1 MSCRRSELK
10 SRFSDSVFDRNLT
23 RHECAAGSPE
33 TTAKQK
39 RWPPSL
45 SPIQF
50 CDLLSVEPT
59 SGAMLSAFVFPSISS
74 DVETFALE
82 PLDEN
87 SAAAAIYSGVFRSA
101 TPQAIPAV
109 FRSEEDALPT
119 EADLQRAS
127 RALAREIDCYR
138 CLLGP
143 KAYSERRL
151 GEEFIR
157 QVTSG

>member
-1 MSCRRSELK
+1 
-10 SRFSDSVFDRNLT
+10 
-23 RHECAAGSPE
+23 
-33 TTAKQK
+33 
-39 RWPPSL
+39 
-45 SPIQF
+45 
-50 CDLLSVEPT
+50 
-59 SGAMLSAFVFPSISS
+59 MLSAFVFPSISS

-119 EADLQRAS
+119 EADLRRAS

-151 GEEFIR
+151 AEEFIR